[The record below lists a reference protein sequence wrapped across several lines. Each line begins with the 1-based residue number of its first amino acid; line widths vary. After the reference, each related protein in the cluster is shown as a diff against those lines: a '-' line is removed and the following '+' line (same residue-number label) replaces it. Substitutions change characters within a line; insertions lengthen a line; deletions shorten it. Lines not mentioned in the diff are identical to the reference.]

1 MKNTPTLA
9 TLAADLDSGRTSAR
23 KLVDDCLA
31 KIADSSGEGQRAFIH
46 VDAEAAIEAAEA
58 MDRLREVKA
67 APSPYAGIPISIKDL
82 FDIKGQVTRAG
93 SRALEDSA
101 PAEADATVVA
111 RLRRAGFVVIG
122 RTNMTEF
129 AYSGIGINPH
139 YGTPK
144 SAWQRNVGH
153 VPGGSSSGAAVSVV
167 DGMAHGAL
175 GTDTGGSC
183 RIPAAYNG
191 IVGFKP
197 TQRRVPLDGG
207 VPLSS
212 TLDSFGP
219 LARTVAC
226 CAVLDAVLA
235 DETFVPLQPLPI
247 KGMRLAVPTTV
258 VLDELDD
265 DVARTFERALETLS
279 RQGALIERI
288 EVPEFL
294 DVGVMNTKGGF
305 SAAESYAWHRYL
317 IAGSGDVYD
326 PRVSVR
332 ILRGESIS
340 AADYIDLLNARKSLI
355 ARAEKRIAPYDAL
368 VLPTTANT
376 PPRIADLADDKAFT
390 KANLLSL
397 RNCTLINMID
407 GCAISLPAHRE
418 GEVPVGLMLAAA
430 GGSDRRIFEWPQEWR
445 PRSVFDL
452 AFTIDAQG
460 TTTPLTLAIDQA
472 VIAGWTGRDPVA
484 RDKHIAELEAIGIA
498 RPASTP
504 IYYRVSARRLVITD
518 SIEVCGGD
526 SSGEVE
532 FVLIGWQGRIF
543 VGVGSDHT
551 DRKVETYSV
560 TVSKQMCDK
569 PMAPVLWELED
580 VIGHWDRM
588 ILRSYALI
596 DGARVLYQEGTL
608 DAMLPVADLIRARFR
623 RQGPARR
630 LRHVRRHF
638 CRQGRHQARQPVRI

>member
-1 MKNTPTLA
+1 MTKLPTLA
-9 TLAADLDSGRTSAR
+9 SLADDLDNGRTSAR
-23 KLVDDCLA
+23 KLVDACLA
-31 KIADSSGEGQRAFIH
+31 RIADSAGEGARAFIH

-67 APSPYAGIPISIKDL
+67 APSRYAGIPVSIKDL

-139 YGTPK
+139 FGTPK
-144 SAWQRNVGH
+144 GAWQRDVGH

-183 RIPAAYNG
+183 RIPAAFNG

-207 VPLSS
+207 VPLSFS
-212 TLDSFGP
+212 LDSFGP
-219 LARTVAC
+219 LARTVQC

-235 DETFVPLQPLPI
+235 NEPIVALQPRPI

-258 VLDELDD
+258 ALDELDHE
-265 DVARTFERALETLS
+265 VARAFDRALDKLS
-279 RQGALIERI
+279 RHGALIERI

-294 DVGVMNTKGGF
+294 DVGVIGVKGGF
-305 SAAESYAWHRYL
+305 AAAESYAWHRYL
-317 IAGSGDVYD
+317 IVSKGDVYD
-326 PRVSVR
+326 PRVSTR

-340 AADYIDLLNARKSLI
+340 AAEYIDMLGARKSLI
-355 ARAEKRIAPYDAL
+355 ARAEKRLAPYDAL

-376 PPRIADLADDKAFT
+376 PPRIADLADDKAFA
-390 KANLLSL
+390 KENLRAL

-407 GCAISLPAHRE
+407 GCAISLPCHRE

-430 GGSDRRIFEWPQEWR
+430 GGSDRRIFE
-445 PRSVFDL
+445 L
-452 AFTIDAQG
+452 AAAMEG
-460 TTTPLTLAIDQA
+460 
-472 VIAGWTGRDPVA
+472 VI
-484 RDKHIAELEAIGIA
+484 
-498 RPASTP
+498 
-504 IYYRVSARRLVITD
+504 RV
-518 SIEVCGGD
+518 
-526 SSGEVE
+526 
-532 FVLIGWQGRIF
+532 
-543 VGVGSDHT
+543 
-551 DRKVETYSV
+551 
-560 TVSKQMCDK
+560 
-569 PMAPVLWELED
+569 
-580 VIGHWDRM
+580 
-588 ILRSYALI
+588 
-596 DGARVLYQEGTL
+596 
-608 DAMLPVADLIRARFR
+608 
-623 RQGPARR
+623 
-630 LRHVRRHF
+630 
-638 CRQGRHQARQPVRI
+638 